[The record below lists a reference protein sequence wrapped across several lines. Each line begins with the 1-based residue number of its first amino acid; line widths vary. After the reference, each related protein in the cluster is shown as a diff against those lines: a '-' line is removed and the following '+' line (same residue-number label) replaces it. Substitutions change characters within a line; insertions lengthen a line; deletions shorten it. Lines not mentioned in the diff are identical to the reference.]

1 MNKKVY
7 KLVDVSNEIFQDRHP
22 MSSDDIPSTM
32 QWPYK
37 QRGMDFSKDLNLKG
51 KYCWHPFNTITVDG
65 EGDIYMCI
73 CQVWLPLSIGKVHE
87 FASLTDMAHSVR
99 AREIQASIID
109 GSYRYCD
116 HNTCGIIQSGE
127 LKDYVDD
134 RVDTVNWIN
143 FALDASCN
151 LTCPSCRK
159 EFKFISDGPEYDK
172 RIALVDHLVRLIETH
187 DHYIKFTLSGDGDPF
202 ASLIYRDLLTK
213 LNLND
218 KDNVE
223 IEIVTNG
230 MLAKA
235 HWPRM
240 TGVHKNIVRFKISF
254 DAASESVYNI
264 TRRGGD
270 WDKLIENSKYIIDWK
285 RENHSPMATCANF
298 VVQQANYKDM
308 VKFVE
313 ICDDMGFDE
322 IMLQK
327 ITDWGTYDNFA
338 HQAVWQDSHPEFQE
352 FLTYLRDPGLNNK
365 KVNLTNLS
373 DLRK

>member
-1 MNKKVY
+1 
-7 KLVDVSNEIFQDRHP
+7 
-22 MSSDDIPSTM
+22 
-32 QWPYK
+32 
-37 QRGMDFSKDLNLKG
+37 MDFSKDLKLKG
-51 KYCWHPFNTITVDG
+51 TYCWHPFNTITVDG

-73 CQVWLPLSIGKVHE
+73 CQVWLPLSIGKIHE

-116 HNTCGIIQSGE
+116 HNTCGIMQSGE

-240 TGVHKNIVRFKISF
+240 TGVHKNTVRFKISF

-352 FLTYLRDPGLNNK
+352 FLTYLKDPGLNNK